1 MNKDF
6 PDKPDKLY
14 SLKQAREM
22 LGVGE
27 RTIHRYIHSGRL
39 RAIKIGYW
47 KISNADLLAFLANN
61 ANVREALVRKETVVY
76 LKPSEIAKS
85 KKAKKKK

>member
-14 SLKQAREM
+14 SLKEAREI

-39 RAIKIGYW
+39 RATKIGYW
-47 KISNADLLAFLANN
+47 KISNGDLLAFLADN
-61 ANVREALVRKETVVY
+61 ANVRGTLEKKANRIY
-76 LKPSEIAKS
+76 LKPSEIAEI
-85 KKAKKKK
+85 KKAKRKK